1 MYTLLNTI
9 NSPNDLKKLKED
21 ELVALAGEVREFL
34 LETVSKTGG
43 HLASNL
49 GCVELTLALHY
60 CFDSPAD
67 RIIWDV
73 GHQAYTHKIITG
85 RRDVFHTQRQYQGIS
100 GFPKRSESPHDA
112 FGAGHSSTSISAGL
126 GMAVA
131 HDLKGEAGKAIAVIG
146 DGSLTAGMA
155 FEALNQA
162 GHLRKNLIVV
172 LNDNEMSI
180 SKNVGAFSAFISR
193 KLTGSYYRGL
203 KKEMQGLL
211 ENIPA
216 IGSNILHFARKAES
230 SLKGFLTPGIL
241 FEALGFEYIGPLP
254 GHDLPQLIE
263 ILQNVRTLEGPVLVH
278 VMTTKGKGYQP
289 AEDTPEKFHGV
300 GPFDLST
307 GMVSTAKAAPP
318 SYTGI
323 FGETLVKLAADD
335 DKIVAI
341 TAAMPDG
348 TGLSPFARAYPDR
361 FFDVGIAEQH
371 ALTFAAGMATEG
383 FRPVAAIYST
393 FAQRAYDQIF
403 HDICLQK
410 LPVTLALDRA
420 GLVGDDGP
428 THHGVF
434 DLSYLRH
441 LPEMTVMAPK
451 DENELQHMLKTAI
464 YSDLPVALRYPRGNG
479 YGVAMDKDLHALPIG
494 VGELLAEGDD
504 LTLVAIGSTV
514 YTAMAAVELLK
525 EKGIQASVINARF
538 VKPLDRTLILAA
550 ASRSGCIIT
559 VEENALQGGFGSA
572 VLELLSDE
580 AATGIRVKRIGIPDR
595 YIEQGSQAQLR
606 KDMGLDAAGIAR
618 TAEDFLKSKETFR
631 SGLVRV
637 K

>member
-1 MYTLLNTI
+1 MYKLLETI
-9 NSPNDLKKLKED
+9 NGPADLKKLTEV
-21 ELVALAGEVREFL
+21 ELIALAAEVRQFL

-60 CFDSPAD
+60 CFNSPQD

-85 RRDVFHTQRQYQGIS
+85 RREQFHTQRQYQGIS
-100 GFPKRSESPHDA
+100 GFPKRSESPHDP

-126 GMAVA
+126 GMAVGQY
-131 HDLKGEAGKAIAVIG
+131 LKGDGNRAIAVIG
-146 DGSLTAGMA
+146 DGSMTAGMA

-162 GHLRKNLIVV
+162 GHLRKNLIVI

-180 SKNVGAFSAFISR
+180 SKNVGAFSAFVSR
-193 KLTGSYYRGL
+193 KLSGSYYREL

-216 IGSNILHFARKAES
+216 IGGNILRFARKAEN
-230 SLKGFLTPGIL
+230 SLKGFLTPGAL
-241 FEALGFEYIGPLP
+241 FEALGFEYIGPLQ
-254 GHDLPQLIE
+254 GHNLPQLLE
-263 ILQNVRTLEGPVLVH
+263 VLQNVRSLEGPVLVH
-278 VMTTKGKGYQP
+278 VITTKGKGYPP
-289 AEDTPEKFHGV
+289 AEQNPAQFHGV
-300 GPFDLST
+300 GPFDIAT
-307 GMVSTAKAAPP
+307 GKVSAAKGGPR
-318 SYTGI
+318 SYTAI
-323 FGETLVKLAADD
+323 FGDTMVRLAAEDE
-335 DKIVAI
+335 KIIAI

-348 TGLSPFARAYPDR
+348 TGLTPFAKAFPSR

-371 ALTFAAGMATEG
+371 AMTFAAGLAAEG
-383 FRPVAAIYST
+383 FRPVAAIYSSFT
-393 FAQRAYDQIF
+393 QRAYDQVF

-441 LPEMTVMAPK
+441 LPEMTLMAPK
-451 DENELQHMLKTAI
+451 DENELQHMIKTAI
-464 YSDLPVALRYPRGNG
+464 YSDRPIAVRYPRGAG
-479 YGVAMDKDLHALPIG
+479 YGVPMDQDPVILPLG
-494 VGELLAEGDD
+494 RGELLGEGED
-504 LTLVAIGSTV
+504 LVIIAIGITV
-514 YTAMAAVELLK
+514 YPAMEAAGLLRERGIRAAV
-525 EKGIQASVINARF
+525 VNARF
-538 VKPLDRTLILAA
+538 VKPLDSELILGWA
-550 ASRSGCIIT
+550 RRTGHVVT

-572 VLELLSDE
+572 LLELLQE
-580 AATGIRVKRIGIPDR
+580 EKVTGVKVKRIGIPDR
-595 YIEQGSQAQLR
+595 FIEQGSQAQLR
-606 KDMGLDAAGIAR
+606 SDLGLDAAGIAA
-618 TAEDFLKSKETFR
+618 TVEAFLSR
-631 SGLVRV
+631 NGRPALARV